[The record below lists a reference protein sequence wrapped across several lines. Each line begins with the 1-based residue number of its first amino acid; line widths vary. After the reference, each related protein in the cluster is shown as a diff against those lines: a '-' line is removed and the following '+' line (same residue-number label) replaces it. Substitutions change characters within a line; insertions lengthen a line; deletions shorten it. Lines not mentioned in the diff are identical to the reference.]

1 MSKVSLINV
10 LIGWVGLV
18 ISAFAGVFIAS
29 DLSTEFI
36 NHSQMSETWKSVII
50 QSSHGHSNMFSMIHI
65 LFGLSLSYSVY
76 SSRIKLIQTIL
87 LFMGL
92 IAMGPLMY
100 LRSNIKP
107 TPDLGLVE
115 VSIGICLSLSLLSM
129 CSHCMGIASKLFKRP
144 YTS

>member
-1 MSKVSLINV
+1 MSKVSLINI
-10 LIGWVGLV
+10 LIGWIGLV

-76 SSRIKLIQTIL
+76 TNRTKIIQTIF
-87 LFMGL
+87 FMG
-92 IAMGPLMY
+92 IVAMGPLMY

-107 TPDLGLVE
+107 TPELGLVE
-115 VSIGICLSLSLLSM
+115 FPLV
-129 CSHCMGIASKLFKRP
+129 FV
-144 YTS
+144 

>member
-10 LIGWVGLV
+10 LIGWIGLV

-76 SSRIKLIQTIL
+76 TNRTKIIQTIF
-87 LFMGL
+87 LFMG
-92 IAMGPLMY
+92 IVAMGPLMY

-107 TPDLGLVE
+107 TPELGLVE
-115 VSIGICLSLSLLSM
+115 VSIGVCLSLSLLSM
-129 CSHCMGIASKLFKRP
+129 CSHCIGIASKIFKRP

>member
-10 LIGWVGLV
+10 LIGWLGLV
-18 ISAFAGVFIAS
+18 IAAFAGVFIAS
-29 DLSTEFI
+29 DISTEFI
-36 NHSQMSETWKSVII
+36 NSSQMSETWKSVII

-76 SSRIKLIQTIL
+76 TSRVKFIQTIF

-92 IAMGPLMY
+92 FAMGPLMY

-107 TPDLGLVE
+107 TPEMGWVE
-115 VSIGICLSLSLLSM
+115 VSIGVCLSLSLLSM
-129 CSHCMGIASKLFKRP
+129 CSHCLGIASKFFKRP
-144 YTS
+144 YTN